1 MPCGRI
7 GSTEL
12 LLIVLLIVVLFGAG
26 RLPELGKGL
35 GLGIRGFKKAMK
47 EGDEPDNK
55 PTKRGGSD
63 QHDA

>member
-35 GLGIRGFKKAMK
+35 GLGIRGFKKAIK
-47 EGDEPDNK
+47 ESEEKDDK
-55 PTKRGGSD
+55 PAKRE
-63 QHDA
+63 

>member
-12 LLIVLLIVVLFGAG
+12 MLIVLLIVVLFGAR

-35 GLGIRGFKKAMK
+35 GLGIRGFKKAIK
-47 EGDEPDNK
+47 EGEEEKDK
-55 PTKRGGSD
+55 PAKHGGSD
-63 QHDA
+63 QDNV